1 MKYLANKR
9 WIASFALMLIFTSCE
24 SYLIN
29 GDLDGFWQVQE
40 IEWLETGDVVQC
52 NNEAFYAF
60 QRHIV
65 QLTQYPSTHV
75 MGQMS
80 TRYHASFDWQGD
92 SISMGD
98 FREYDLDG
106 SKKKTPLSEL
116 KKFGLC
122 QEYTTFHIL
131 LSPKKLTLTSD
142 STRISLRKY

>member
-1 MKYLANKR
+1 MIQHRDYILTV
-9 WIASFALMLIFTSCE
+9 SFALILLFSSCE

-40 IEWLETGDVVQC
+40 IEQLETGDIVQC
-52 NNEAFYAF
+52 NNEFFYAF

-65 QLTQYPSTHV
+65 QLTKYPPTHV
-75 MGQMS
+75 MGQMG
-80 TRYHASFDWQGD
+80 TRYHACFDWQGD

-106 SKKKTPLSEL
+106 SKKKAPLSEL
-116 KKFGLC
+116 KRFGLY
-122 QEYTTFHIL
+122 QEYTTFHII
-131 LSPKKLTLTSD
+131 LSKETLTLTSD

>member
-1 MKYLANKR
+1 MKYLASKLLVV
-9 WIASFALMLIFTSCE
+9 SFTLTLILTSCE

-40 IEWLETGDVVQC
+40 IERLETGDVVQC
-52 NNEAFYAF
+52 NNEIFYAF

-65 QLTQYPSTHV
+65 QLTQYPSTHI
-75 MGQMS
+75 MGQMG
-80 TRYHASFDWQGD
+80 TRYHANFDWLGD

-98 FREYDLDG
+98 FREYDLNG
-106 SKKKTPLSEL
+106 SKKKAPLTEL
-116 KKFGLC
+116 RKFGLC

-131 LSPKKLTLTSD
+131 LSKESLTLTSD